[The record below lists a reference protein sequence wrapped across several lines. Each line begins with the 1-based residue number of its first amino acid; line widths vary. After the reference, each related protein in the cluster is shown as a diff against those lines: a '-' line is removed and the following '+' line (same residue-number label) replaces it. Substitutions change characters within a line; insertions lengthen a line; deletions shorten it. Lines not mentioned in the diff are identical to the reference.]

1 MTTEE
6 ILALVKEE
14 RDYQIMKWG
23 NDADDALN
31 DPYSWLTWINMTGT
45 KWACGQHQF
54 TTEMTDD
61 FRQRMIQV
69 AALAVAAVES
79 IDRQRE
85 ENGKTFYEH

>member
-23 NDADDALN
+23 NESDDTLN

-45 KWACGQHQF
+45 KFACGKHKF
-54 TTEMTDD
+54 DPRMTDV
-61 FRQRMIQV
+61 FRHSMIQV
-69 AALAVAAVES
+69 AAIAVAAIES

-85 ENGKTFYEH
+85 ENGKTFYE